1 MLDRITA
8 PLLFHFGGSDP
19 YITRD
24 QVKAVEDAS
33 AGRPNV
39 VIYVEEQAGHAFHN
53 RKAPMFHQP
62 EPAARAWRRTE
73 DFLRRHLPARSHVS

>member
-1 MLDRITA
+1 MQQRVEPVRTPDG
-8 PLLFHFGGSDP
+8 LFDLTVWVPDGGSDP

-39 VIYVEEQAGHAFHN
+39 VIYVEEEAG
-53 RKAPMFHQP
+53 
-62 EPAARAWRRTE
+62 AR
-73 DFLRRHLPARSHVS
+73 LP